1 MHAFSVG
8 YKLHRLLLDR
18 SPFFSTALSQPW
30 FESTAKEITLHP
42 EDIDPNITKKG
53 FELVLKRLYG
63 VADPSEEYREAAS
76 LLATASWLEMTL
88 LMDSSVESLMKQ
100 MKIETL
106 SGTVQ
111 MVTNNYYGRAGERL
125 IRLARAML
133 AREGWEMP
141 LRYWDGIPGEVIRTV
156 IGGDGFYVPEE
167 WDRWVLAKRLLNRRL
182 RAKMNKAGASKS
194 ASDLLSISD
203 HSDSNSNRGPSRQND
218 EFRNRIYADADI
230 VALCEILEFGVHYT
244 HMPFERLQYIQSAV
258 DVLGNRL
265 VPPETIFK
273 ALWMA
278 TELRQRTINAPEV
291 AIELGLKRTVP
302 RTDQSSDTNMNNLE
316 STTKNPKGESQ
327 TSEED
332 AHVETDMSTDGR
344 MSFILDADGNPKRF
358 WIPAIDTTRLV
369 GESTDVK
376 KVRSSV
382 NQIQTRSASTNTNLL
397 LNDGLTAPTASLRN
411 ALQDTTLSKPSGKSP
426 MQSHF
431 RTREKPSHRF
441 FSCYPPFRFAVEFPN
456 PRLAKERKRVY
467 SRIVWYAG
475 SMWNIYIQKLHTS
488 RSVQLGVYLHRVRD
502 REGDDHITGLPA
514 PRSVD
519 DAIGQLER
527 EMLLRRRT
535 RHPQHN
541 EGGHSNNLMDAQD
554 EMGASGAEINTS
566 LVSSLFTA
574 YPSGRTATGFGA
586 LIATR
591 KDANKSARRTPSYV
605 QQAPQAFPIV
615 GDDDSADEMEEL
627 FDAQLKRVMPHVSTI
642 PPYVD
647 GRPTIRTYFKI
658 YQMNPEGNSISVHK
672 SAPDVFNFSQ
682 SWVSHSLLVS
692 FDAMM
697 TMTLII
703 SSTPGMEERC
713 RREQLE
719 RNPTG

>member
-1 MHAFSVG
+1 M
-8 YKLHRLLLDR
+8 
-18 SPFFSTALSQPW
+18 
-30 FESTAKEITLHP
+30 
-42 EDIDPNITKKG
+42 
-53 FELVLKRLYG
+53 LKRLYG
-63 VADPSEEYREAAS
+63 VADPSEEFREATG
-76 LLATASWLEMTL
+76 LLATASWLEMTHL
-88 LMDSSVESLMKQ
+88 VDSSVESMMRQ

-111 MVTNNYYGRAGERL
+111 MVTNNYYGRAGERIL
-125 IRLARAML
+125 RLARAML

-182 RAKMNKAGASKS
+182 RAKMNEAGAPKPP
-194 ASDLLSISD
+194 ADLLSGSD
-203 HSDSNSNRGPSRQND
+203 HSDSTSNRAPWRQTDESRT
-218 EFRNRIYADADI
+218 RIYADADI
-230 VALCEILEFGVHYT
+230 VALCEVLEFGVHYT
-244 HMPFERLQYIQSAV
+244 HMPFERLQYIQSAL

-273 ALWMA
+273 ALWMS
-278 TELRQRTINAPEV
+278 TELRQRIINAPEV

-302 RTDQSSDTNMNNLE
+302 RTGRSSGTNMNDLE
-316 STTKNPKGESQ
+316 STTKDPKQESPAL
-327 TSEED
+327 ED
-332 AHVETDMSTDGR
+332 DTHAETDMGADAT

-376 KVRSSV
+376 KLRSSA
-382 NQIQTRSASTNTNLL
+382 NQVQARSASTNTNLL
-397 LNDGLTAPTASLRN
+397 LDDGPTAPLRN
-411 ALQDTTLSKPSGKSP
+411 ALQDITLSKPSGKTP
-426 MQSHF
+426 MQSPF
-431 RTREKPSHRF
+431 PTREKPSHRF
-441 FSCYPPFRFAVEFPN
+441 FSCYPPFRFSVEFPN
-456 PRLAKERKRVY
+456 PRSAKEKKRVY
-467 SRIVWYAG
+467 SRMVWYAG
-475 SMWNIYIQKLHTS
+475 SMWNVYIQKLHGS

-527 EMLLRRRT
+527 EMLLRRRERRS
-535 RHPQHN
+535 RHPQHD
-541 EGGHSNNLMDAQD
+541 GRPHSNNLIDAQD
-554 EMGASGAEINTS
+554 EAGLSSTEINTS

-586 LIATR
+586 LVTAR
-591 KDANKSARRTPSYV
+591 KDANKSARRTPSYA
-605 QQAPQAFPIV
+605 QQAPQVLPTV
-615 GDDDSADEMEEL
+615 GDDDSNDEMEEL
-627 FDAQLKRVMPHVSTI
+627 FDAQLKRVMPNVSAI
-642 PPYVD
+642 PPYID

-682 SWVSHSLLVS
+682 SWVSFPIVS
-692 FDAMM
+692 FRCDAM
-697 TMTLII
+697 TMLITSI
-703 SSTPGMEERC
+703 PGMEERC
-713 RREQLE
+713 RR
-719 RNPTG
+719 G